1 MYQALYRKW
10 RSKTFSDVIG
20 QEHITLALQNEVATG
35 RTSHAYLFTGS
46 RGTGKTTCA
55 KILAKAVNCL
65 EPVNGNPCCKCSN
78 CLGIEDGSI
87 LDVLEIDAASNNGV
101 DNIRDLRS
109 EASFTPGVAKFR
121 VYIIDEVHMLSTGA
135 FNALLKIMEEPPPHV
150 RFILATTELQKVP
163 ATILSRCQRFDFHRI
178 DSRKIADR
186 LLYVAGQE
194 QILLEDEAA
203 MLIARLAD
211 GGMRDAL
218 SMLDL
223 CISGL
228 ASQTEDAGSQGSAV
242 TAALVAR
249 SVGLAGRDHLFEIV
263 DALGSGDTRRV
274 FTIVQRLH
282 EQSVDPQRL
291 CESLLEHFRNLMLV
305 KATVE
310 DPGELLLCMPEE
322 RERYRGQAVGW
333 KISMVFYCM
342 SVLQDTLA
350 EMGRMPSKRIGLEMA
365 LVKLCNPALD
375 GRMDGVLARLERLE
389 GVLKSGSFVPAHSSL
404 PPVPATAEREENLSA
419 AVPAAPVSDGGR
431 QTPPSRSDGEDGAL
445 SDYGAAPPQEPEPPA
460 VERPAMEPYGG
471 KAPLPVPPS
480 GAGPASAP
488 SEPPPAF
495 EEPEETAGLQEM
507 ECWPQVMVNLSKIN
521 PALHGALAGSLC
533 YIKGDL
539 ALIDAPN
546 GLFLDFI
553 RNNDYAKE
561 TLRQAIQQE
570 TGRRYR
576 LGPYKRQTQT
586 GAKRQDPL
594 EIFAAQAAQSGVKV
608 TISGEGG
615 QQS

>member
-65 EPVNGNPCCKCSN
+65 EPVNGSPCCKCSN

-109 EASFTPGVAKFR
+109 EASFTPSVAKYR

-186 LLYVAGQE
+186 LLYVAQQE
-194 QILLEDEAA
+194 QVALEDEAA
-203 MLIARLAD
+203 MLIARLSD

-228 ASQTEDAGSQGSAV
+228 ATRTEKLPDEEEGI

-263 DALGSGDTRRV
+263 DALGNGDTQHV

-305 KATVE
+305 KAAVE

-322 RERYRGQAVGW
+322 RERYRVQAMGW

-350 EMGRMPSKRIGLEMA
+350 EMGRMPSKRICLEMA

-389 GVLKSGSFVPAHSSL
+389 GALKSGSFVIQPPSPSAALDSGL
-404 PPVPATAEREENLSA
+404 AEEPPVSELKTEAPQRTVSQSGQIGESHIRQSPEAVQPELQAAPADQQIREYNAAGALTPPPDAEHPAT
-419 AVPAAPVSDGGR
+419 
-431 QTPPSRSDGEDGAL
+431 
-445 SDYGAAPPQEPEPPA
+445 EP
-460 VERPAMEPYGG
+460 
-471 KAPLPVPPS
+471 L
-480 GAGPASAP
+480 
-488 SEPPPAF
+488 PAF
-495 EEPEETAGLQEM
+495 EEPEESVGLPEM
-507 ECWPQVMVNLSKIN
+507 ECWPQVMVNLAKIN

-553 RNNDYAKE
+553 RKNDYAKE

-576 LGPYKRQTQT
+576 LGPYRRQTQNSES
-586 GAKRQDPL
+586 RQDPL
-594 EIFAAQAAQSGVKV
+594 DLFAAKAAQSGVKV
-608 TISGEGG
+608 TISGEG
-615 QQS
+615 Q